1 MMIAPRCGIE
11 EGILMINETLRAYVF
26 PPVTRLTTGASSTRG
41 ASCLTSCRSCGA
53 TSASSAAPDP
63 PRYNP
68 HRTFAHV
75 RLRAHPF
82 WLPRERAGAELIRP
96 SRSPPGAATAL
107 VGFCARACLPLR
119 AFTGR
124 VSPRVPRV
132 RLSSH
137 ACAYPCVPCVGT
149 FASTLLRSRSLSGTT
164 QTFPCV

>member
-107 VGFCARACLPLR
+107 VGFCARAVCR
-119 AFTGR
+119 
-124 VSPRVPRV
+124 
-132 RLSSH
+132 
-137 ACAYPCVPCVGT
+137 CA
-149 FASTLLRSRSLSGTT
+149 LLRVACPHVCRACVYPPTLAHTLACLAWALLPRRFSG
-164 QTFPCV
+164 QGA